1 MTTMTTR
8 VSGKPAAAKRSGV
21 RAMADRW
28 FFTGSAVL
36 MLALVLVGFHH
47 FYFEGRAYPGR
58 PITPPIR
65 TLVIVHGVSMM
76 AWLLFFIVQPLLV
89 AVRKR
94 KVHMMVGM
102 VGVVV
107 AAIAAVTGVIVSVR
121 SAQVTPPDMLVW
133 GLNPVDFMSVPMLAV
148 ALFSAFIGAA
158 VWKRKK
164 PAMHRAFMFT
174 ATITAV
180 DAGLSRIDAFANLYT
195 GTVFDTVF
203 SAFFPTLVLGVILIA
218 ARAMITRSIDR
229 WMVVGLSI
237 VAAAVALT
245 MLAVRTGV
253 WGQLVGPLVV

>member
-1 MTTMTTR
+1 MTTLTT
-8 VSGKPAAAKRSGV
+8 SMNPKSAAAPRSAL
-21 RAMADRW
+21 RAAADRW

-36 MLALVLVGFHH
+36 MLGLVLWGFHH

-89 AVRKR
+89 GLRKR
-94 KVHMMVGM
+94 KLHMTLGM
-102 VGVVV
+102 GGIAV
-107 AAIAAVTGVIVSVR
+107 AGFAAVTGVMVAVR
-121 SAQVTPPDMLVW
+121 SAQVAPAEQIIW
-133 GLNPVDFMSVPMLAV
+133 GMNPVDFMSVPMLAAV
-148 ALFSAFIGAA
+148 LFAAFIGAA

-195 GTVFDTVF
+195 GTIFDAVF

-218 ARAMITRSIDR
+218 ARAAITRSIDR

-237 VAAAVALT
+237 VAAAVAVT
-245 MLAVRTGV
+245 MLAVRIGV
-253 WGQLVGPLVV
+253 WGQIVGPMVV